1 MSNPQKRNETF
12 DQWYIETFGE
22 VLGHQDDDNREAVK
36 KIWNGAME
44 HIARQFEFQLFDE
57 LSGDQIA
64 DKIRRL
70 KAVKS

>member
-1 MSNPQKRNETF
+1 MLNSSKRNETF
-12 DQWYIETFGE
+12 DRWYTETFGE
-22 VLGHQDDDNREAVK
+22 VLGHQDDENREAVK

-44 HIARQFEFQLFDE
+44 HIAREFEFQIFDE
-57 LSGDQIA
+57 LNGDQIA

>member
-1 MSNPQKRNETF
+1 MLNSQKRNETF
-12 DQWYIETFGE
+12 DRWYVETFGE
-22 VLGHQDDDNREAVK
+22 VLGHQDDENREAVK

-44 HIARQFEFQLFDE
+44 HIAHQFEYQLFDE

>member
-1 MSNPQKRNETF
+1 MSNSPKRNERF
-12 DQWYIETFGE
+12 DQWYVETFGA
-22 VLGHQDDDNREAVK
+22 VLGHQDDDTREAVK

-44 HIARQFEFQLFDE
+44 HIARQFEFQIFDE
-57 LSGDQIA
+57 LNGDQIA